1 MLALPMTSLPMSNDN
16 QMKYSDISTSSVKS
30 QTTWSGV
37 VELTGSYTINISDEL
52 VIAPCTLVKLPNT
65 ARIFVEGRL
74 SIEGDLTCPVIIDQ
88 DGTGLHYG
96 IQFNQSSFGRGSII
110 DNLSIDNSM
119 YGVTIYGS
127 NPVLNNITITNPSRV
142 GIDLFSGANPIISDL
157 IVDQSEE
164 DSLTVIGGME

>member
-1 MLALPMTSLPMSNDN
+1 MDNRVKSFFSLLVDVHNNACIAYDKFAMSNDN

-37 VELTGSYTINISDEL
+37 VELTDSYTINISDEL

-88 DGTGLHYG
+88 DGSGLLWDT
-96 IQFNQSSFGRGSII
+96 IQ
-110 DNLSIDNSM
+110 
-119 YGVTIYGS
+119 
-127 NPVLNNITITNPSRV
+127 PV
-142 GIDLFSGANPIISDL
+142 FFW
-157 IVDQSEE
+157 
-164 DSLTVIGGME
+164 

>member
-1 MLALPMTSLPMSNDN
+1 MSIVMLALPLTSLPISNDIQIKSSN
-16 QMKYSDISTSSVKS
+16 ISTSSVKS

-37 VELTGSYTINISDEL
+37 VELTGSYTVDISDEL

-88 DGTGLHYG
+88 DGSGLHYG

-110 DNLSIDNSM
+110 DNLS
-119 YGVTIYGS
+119 
-127 NPVLNNITITNPSRV
+127 
-142 GIDLFSGANPIISDL
+142 L
-157 IVDQSEE
+157 IH
-164 DSLTVIGGME
+164 I